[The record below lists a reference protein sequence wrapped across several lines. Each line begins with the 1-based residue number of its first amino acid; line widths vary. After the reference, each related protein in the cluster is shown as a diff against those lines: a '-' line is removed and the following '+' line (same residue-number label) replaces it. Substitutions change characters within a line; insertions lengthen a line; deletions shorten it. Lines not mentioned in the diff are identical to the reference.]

1 MLGIALSGVFPFL
14 QVVFL
19 SVSHL
24 GQPLTLFCVS
34 FPQRVVF
41 WGSQRFPAPLQIALL
56 LGGFWASHFLLDLT
70 SSIMWAGVQ
79 AHGGT
84 Y

>member
-1 MLGIALSGVFPFL
+1 MLGIALLGVFPFL

-24 GQPLTLFCVS
+24 GQPLILFCVS

-41 WGSQRFPAPLQIALL
+41 WGSQRFPPRPQIALL
-56 LGGFWASHFLLDLT
+56 LGGFWARHFLLDLI
-70 SSIMWAGVQ
+70 SSITWAAVQ
-79 AHGGT
+79 AHDGT